1 MNQEILGVIEN
12 MSYYKDDETQK
23 NHYIFGKDGG
33 LTAAKNLGVEL
44 IAQLPI
50 SVPKHHQCIF
60 EITEENG
67 KIYDDIADYIV
78 FSQNIK

>member
-1 MNQEILGVIEN
+1 
-12 MSYYKDDETQK
+12 MSYFKDEETNNK
-23 NHYIFGKDGG
+23 HFIFGKDGG

-50 SVPKHHQCIF
+50 SVPKYHQCIF

-67 KIYDDIADYIV
+67 KIYDDIADYIIY
-78 FSQNIK
+78 SQNVK